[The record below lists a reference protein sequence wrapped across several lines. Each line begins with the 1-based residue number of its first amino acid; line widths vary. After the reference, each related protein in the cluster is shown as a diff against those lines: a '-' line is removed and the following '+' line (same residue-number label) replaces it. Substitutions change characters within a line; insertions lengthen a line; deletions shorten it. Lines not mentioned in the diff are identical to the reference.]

1 MIPRVTAHAVRLV
14 HRRTMENGW
23 VVSVFSVPESERDKR
38 RATDDG
44 DPTRVWNGCTRGWIA
59 PGHLT
64 SETRE
69 VLERRGLATYVEIFE
84 GQHVAF
90 GSCHA
95 RNLQLDE
102 TGVSVGG
109 PGGYAVW
116 LGGIGAIWLRHKR
129 FGWA

>member
-1 MIPRVTAHAVRLV
+1 VGGPGVLRVRARQT
-14 HRRTMENGW
+14 T
-23 VVSVFSVPESERDKR
+23 
-38 RATDDG
+38 RATDDA
-44 DPTRVWNGCTRGWIA
+44 DPTRVGTAAPGVWIA

-69 VLERRGLATYVEIFE
+69 VLERRGLAAYVEIFE

>member
-1 MIPRVTAHAVRLV
+1 MGGPGVLRVRVRA
-14 HRRTMENGW
+14 RQTT
-23 VVSVFSVPESERDKR
+23 
-38 RATDDG
+38 RATDDA
-44 DPTRVWNGCTRGWIA
+44 DPTRVGTAAPGVWIA

-69 VLERRGLATYVEIFE
+69 VLERRGLAAYVEIFE

>member
-1 MIPRVTAHAVRLV
+1 MGGPGVLRVRARQAT
-14 HRRTMENGW
+14 
-23 VVSVFSVPESERDKR
+23 
-38 RATDDG
+38 RATDDA
-44 DPTRVWNGCTRGWIA
+44 DPTRVETAAPGVWIA

-102 TGVSVGG
+102 TGVSVRG